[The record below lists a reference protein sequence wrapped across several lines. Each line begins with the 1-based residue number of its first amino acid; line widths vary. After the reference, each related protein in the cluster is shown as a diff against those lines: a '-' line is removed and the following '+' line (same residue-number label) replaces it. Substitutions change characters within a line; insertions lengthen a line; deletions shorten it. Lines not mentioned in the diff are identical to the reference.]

1 MNRPPLLA
9 IDAPKNCLDLSSSPA
24 LPVCVCVCV
33 CVYVCMCVCVC
44 VYVWGCTVV
53 ITCMHTLVMQLEY
66 FMNWMIPH
74 VLINYNILFV

>member
-33 CVYVCMCVCVC
+33 CVCVYVCVCVC
-44 VYVWGCTVV
+44 VCVGVYGCYYMHAY
-53 ITCMHTLVMQLEY
+53 TCDA
-66 FMNWMIPH
+66 IRIIH
-74 VLINYNILFV
+74 VLDDTACTH